1 MTLFY
6 GAILPLTSPK
16 TLSFQLASEPSSY
29 VFSKSSAFSRLSLHL
44 DGKGD
49 TGAGRLQAP
58 PVSPVAPKIEKK
70 GSLGTITETPSA
82 NPAEVR
88 KRRYQLL
95 YHAKKLL
102 PKERIAG
109 CLFKR
114 VDAQQGVKVLFNKSR
129 NKANY
134 GNLQRCANPWAC
146 PYCSAKITES
156 RKVDVRKAMDGH
168 LATGGYVYLMTL
180 TNSHNASHSL
190 KFLKEG
196 QREAMRRFMGGT
208 RESRSLFAALGK
220 QHHINAYEVTHGQ
233 NGFHPHHHV
242 LLFVAS
248 KLEDD
253 ALQVLRDQLAAEWIH
268 CCSKAGLPLPDMKY
282 GLDIRSGRYAAEYV
296 NKWGLEHEITK
307 GHLKKGKQGSMTPF
321 DLLRDY
327 ADNGNA
333 QSGKLFQEFA
343 LSFKGARQLV
353 WSRGLKKLYKIGEKT
368 DQEIADET
376 DKLSEELFT
385 LDQEFW
391 IPLNRQQRTADL
403 LQYVEEDPSLQKA
416 MDLIRQCLLNEHK
429 IPILDG

>member
-1 MTLFY
+1 MKTFY
-6 GAILPLTSPK
+6 SGLAASSIPPIK
-16 TLSFQLASEPSSY
+16 SFAN
-29 VFSKSSAFSRLSLHL
+29 FSAYPAALK
-44 DGKGD
+44 
-49 TGAGRLQAP
+49 AP
-58 PVSPVAPKIEKK
+58 PAFGK

-95 YHAKKLL
+95 YYAKKLL

-180 TNSHNASHSL
+180 TNSHNATHSL

-220 QHHINAYEVTHGQ
+220 QHHINSYEVTHGQ

-268 CCSKAGLPLPDMKY
+268 CCSKAGLPLPE
-282 GLDIRSGRYAAEYV
+282 S
-296 NKWGLEHEITK
+296 
-307 GHLKKGKQGSMTPF
+307 
-321 DLLRDY
+321 
-327 ADNGNA
+327 
-333 QSGKLFQEFA
+333 KLMPSA
-343 LSFKGARQLV
+343 PV
-353 WSRGLKKLYKIGEKT
+353 PT
-368 DQEIADET
+368 DQCPGSGAGPGYRGPT
-376 DKLSEELFT
+376 TSHSK
-385 LDQEFW
+385 
-391 IPLNRQQRTADL
+391 RQPAVLT
-403 LQYVEEDPSLQKA
+403 
-416 MDLIRQCLLNEHK
+416 
-429 IPILDG
+429 ILRWE

>member
-1 MTLFY
+1 MNPFY
-6 GAILPLTSPK
+6 SG
-16 TLSFQLASEPSSY
+16 LAASSIPPIDSDAN
-29 VFSKSSAFSRLSLHL
+29 FSAFSAASNSCLPISEA
-44 DGKGD
+44 GKE
-49 TGAGRLQAP
+49 
-58 PVSPVAPKIEKK
+58 S
-70 GSLGTITETPSA
+70 SLGTITESPSA

-114 VDAQQGVKVLFNKSR
+114 VDAGQGVKVLFNKFR

-146 PYCSAKITES
+146 PYCAAKITES
-156 RKVDVRKAMDGH
+156 RKNDVKKAMDGH

-208 RESRSLFAALGK
+208 RASRALFAALGK
-220 QHHINAYEVTHGQ
+220 QHHINAYEVTYGQ

-248 KLEDD
+248 KLDEDV
-253 ALQVLRDQLAAEWIH
+253 LEGLRDQLAAEWIK
-268 CCSKAGLPLPDMKY
+268 CCANAGLPLPDMKH
-282 GLDIRSGRYAAEYV
+282 GLDIRSGRFAADYV
-296 NKWGLEHEITK
+296 NKWGLEHEMTK
-307 GHLKKGKQGSMTPF
+307 GHIKKGKEGGMTPF

-343 LSFKGARQLV
+343 LSLKGARQLV

-368 DQEIADET
+368 DQQIADET
-376 DKLSEELFT
+376 DNVSEELFT

-416 MDLIRQCLLNEHK
+416 MELVRQCLLNEHK
-429 IPILDG
+429 IPVLDG